1 MMELVIENS
10 VGTVLLDRPPVN
22 AWDDGQ
28 LDLLED
34 IIDVV
39 KKEELSV
46 VVVRSEGQH
55 FSAGAD
61 IKVMV
66 AALESGQFQRLD
78 SFVSRIQRVNFEWE
92 QIPVPTVVVLQGAV
106 VGGGL
111 EFALACDL
119 RISTTNARLGL
130 PEVRLGLLPGG
141 GGTQRLTRLA
151 GRGHA
156 LRMML
161 TGELIDGCLAERWG
175 IVDWCVE
182 PEELSVKVQEVVAAI
197 VDVAGPAQR
206 AIKRSVERCGS
217 SVGYLTETAEQRVL
231 HGSQSTRERL
241 SQFVSERMGAR

>member
-1 MMELVIENS
+1 MIQLIIEDS
-10 VGTVLLDRPPVN
+10 VGTVVLDRPPVN
-22 AWDDGQ
+22 AWDDQQ

-34 IIDVV
+34 VIDVI
-39 KKEELSV
+39 KKADLSV
-46 VVVRSEGQH
+46 LVVRSEGRH

-66 AALESGQFQRLD
+66 AALQSGQFQRLD
-78 SFVSRIQRVNFEWE
+78 AFVSRIQRVNFEWE
-92 QIPVPTVVVLQGAV
+92 QVPVPTVAVLQGAV

-161 TGELIDGCLAERWG
+161 TGELIDGSLAERWG
-175 IVDWCVE
+175 IVDWCVQ
-182 PEELSVKVQEVVAAI
+182 PEELDAKTQEVVAAI

-217 SVGYLTETAEQRVL
+217 SIGYLTETAEQRVL
-231 HGSQSTRERL
+231 HGSQSTRDRL
-241 SQFVSERMGAR
+241 NQFVSERE